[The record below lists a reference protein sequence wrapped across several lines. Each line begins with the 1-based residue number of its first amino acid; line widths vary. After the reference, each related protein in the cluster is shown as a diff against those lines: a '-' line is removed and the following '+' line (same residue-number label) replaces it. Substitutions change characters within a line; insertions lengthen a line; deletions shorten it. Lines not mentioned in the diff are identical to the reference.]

1 MSNISGGE
9 MNIALLLFKQS
20 SILFFVRFKLS
31 SGLSLLSFVDVFV
44 S

>member
-1 MSNISGGE
+1 

-20 SILFFVRFKLS
+20 SILFVRFKLS